1 MTATIYAGIAN
12 PERCA
17 EIHRALTGG
26 AKVKDLAEAYGC
38 SPTTVRNQ
46 SKRHEKAARYTVVL
60 QRDGERELTLCDVIT
75 PGGAMGAAVA
85 VFRHYAGT
93 LKGLELPGWRL
104 VVSDV
109 AFKLEDVRKEASPKT
124 GRDA

>member
-1 MTATIYAGIAN
+1 MTATIYVGLTN

-17 EIHRALTGG
+17 EIHRALAGG

-46 SKRHEKAARYTVVL
+46 ARRHGKAARYTVVL
-60 QRDGERELTLCDVIT
+60 QRDGERDLPLCDVIT

-93 LKGLELPGWRL
+93 LKRLELPGWRL
-104 VVSDV
+104 LVSDV
-109 AFKLEDVRKEASPKT
+109 AFKLEDVRKEASPKK
-124 GRDA
+124 GRES